1 MSSRKSKPKIKSRKS
16 RKSHSSRKSQKS
28 HSSRKSRKSHSSRK
42 SRKSHRKVIMLPKT
56 MKVPSKKTK
65 SVQRVKV
72 SRADTNMS
80 MSDLE
85 FMAKSMGIPF
95 GGLNKT
101 QLVRK
106 INNYF

>member
-1 MSSRKSKPKIKSRKS
+1 MKAPNSRRSRKS
-16 RKSHSSRKSQKS
+16 RKSGKKNN
-28 HSSRKSRKSHSSRK
+28 SRKSRKNISAFT
-42 SRKSHRKVIMLPKT
+42 IPKT

-65 SVQRVKV
+65 SVQRVKA
-72 SRADTNMS
+72 SRADPNMS

-85 FMAKSMGIPF
+85 FMAKSLGIPF

-101 QLVRK
+101 QLARK

>member
-1 MSSRKSKPKIKSRKS
+1 MSSRKSRVSKRHNKSRKSRVSKKSKQNSRRPNSRKS
-16 RKSHSSRKSQKS
+16 RKSKKPAQKNTEYA
-28 HSSRKSRKSHSSRK
+28 
-42 SRKSHRKVIMLPKT
+42 LPKT
-56 MKVPSKKTK
+56 MKIPSKKTK

-72 SRADTNMS
+72 SRADPNMS

-85 FMAKSMGIPF
+85 FMAKSLGIPF

-101 QLVRK
+101 QLARK

>member
-1 MSSRKSKPKIKSRKS
+1 
-16 RKSHSSRKSQKS
+16 
-28 HSSRKSRKSHSSRK
+28 
-42 SRKSHRKVIMLPKT
+42 

-65 SVQRVKV
+65 SVQRVKA
-72 SRADTNMS
+72 SRADPNMS

-85 FMAKSMGIPF
+85 FMAKSLGIPF

-101 QLVRK
+101 QLARK

>member
-1 MSSRKSKPKIKSRKS
+1 
-16 RKSHSSRKSQKS
+16 
-28 HSSRKSRKSHSSRK
+28 
-42 SRKSHRKVIMLPKT
+42 